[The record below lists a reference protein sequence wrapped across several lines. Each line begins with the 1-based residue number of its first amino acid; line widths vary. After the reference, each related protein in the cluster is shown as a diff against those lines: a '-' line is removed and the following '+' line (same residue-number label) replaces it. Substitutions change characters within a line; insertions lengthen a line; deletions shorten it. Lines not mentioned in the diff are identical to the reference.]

1 MKLHFETTIAEFT
14 FEQVLLLII
23 IEKEQTFSTKV
34 NPY

>member
-1 MKLHFETTIAEFT
+1 MKLRFETTIAELT

-34 NPY
+34 NPS